1 MNQTTTKLHIPR
13 TQKELIQGILQNNE
27 EVLKLLYIEVYP
39 KVRGYIFQ
47 NNGNEAQAQDIFQ
60 EAFIACWKNIKAD
73 KLSENGNVEAYLYTI
88 AKNKWVDYLRS
99 NQYKKTISNDEVIKL
114 QSNLEDD
121 NTEIKEKVRETI
133 SSAMQAAFK
142 KLGNECRMVLKGF
155 YYERKS
161 MQTLSK
167 ELNIGTASVRNKKY
181 RCMERLR
188 ILSLEIRNNG

>member
-121 NTEIKEKVRETI
+121 NTEIKEKERETN